1 MVCLAVKRKKGTD
14 VEERERER
22 GGDGGERE
30 EISVGKID
38 RSRSLESE
46 LEFVIGGRGLRS
58 EAGGTG
64 DGETDATV

>member
-1 MVCLAVKRKKGTD
+1 MWKR
-14 VEERERER
+14 ERERE

-64 DGETDATV
+64 DGETDTV

>member
-1 MVCLAVKRKKGTD
+1 MPNGGPRNSLVRLVNIGN
-14 VEERERER
+14 ERER
-22 GGDGGERE
+22 GGGGERE

-64 DGETDATV
+64 DGETDTV